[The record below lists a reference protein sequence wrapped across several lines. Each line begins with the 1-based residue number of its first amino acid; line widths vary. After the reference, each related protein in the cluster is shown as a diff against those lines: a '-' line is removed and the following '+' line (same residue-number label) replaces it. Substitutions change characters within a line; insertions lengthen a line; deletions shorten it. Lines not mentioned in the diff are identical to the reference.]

1 MCGMARKHPVNA
13 EMDECLLLVPE
24 VIVLDSRLAVALPL
38 QPESADAGKARPCGA
53 MLSGQVKQDELK
65 RRHGMAWHGS
75 TLMLLGNAK
84 LVPPRRPEG
93 WAFICRR
100 ANVKAPIGSAI
111 RESRRVCRV

>member
-24 VIVLDSRLAVALPL
+24 VIVLHSRLAVAFPL

-65 RRHGMAWHGS
+65 RRHGS
-75 TLMLLGNAK
+75 TLKLLGNAK

-93 WAFICRR
+93 CAFICRR

>member
-24 VIVLDSRLAVALPL
+24 VIVLHSRLAVALPL

-53 MLSGQVKQDELK
+53 VLSGQVKQDELK
-65 RRHGMAWHGS
+65 RRHGMAWHGMAWHSMAWHGS

-93 WAFICRR
+93 CAFICRR
-100 ANVKAPIGSAI
+100 EE
-111 RESRRVCRV
+111 RM